1 MSPKQ
6 VLLTTILGIIKLTTR
21 KGENMKKHTNG
32 IVLGIILLISI
43 SITGVYA
50 YLEDVFRIQMGM
62 DFNTLNYFYKS
73 YGLAIISLIILG
85 MMFAYFS
92 KNINVYNFTIPLIIN
107 ILLILLYLTP
117 ILPFFG
123 FNLFS
128 IFTVNPILTVL
139 IMNKAMLAVIF
150 IFLGSTIYGI
160 FTNAK

>member
-1 MSPKQ
+1 
-6 VLLTTILGIIKLTTR
+6 
-21 KGENMKKHTNG
+21 
-32 IVLGIILLISI
+32 
-43 SITGVYA
+43 
-50 YLEDVFRIQMGM
+50 MGM

-73 YGLAIISLIILG
+73 YGLAIISLIIVG